1 MRTKTYLFEVLKNN
15 FKSSKYVFEFIG
27 CQIMPR
33 NFSRNFGAFIFLDI
47 KNDFSLFSGIIY
59 FLKNRLLQKIKYL
72 QTLAIYIWLED
83 SRRDLSKSQNSF
95 PRFDPPFPK
104 LLAEVRG
111 VSNSSDPPFIPALS
125 IHQSDLLFAINR
137 PIFLDS
143 GKLHL
148 PR

>member
-59 FLKNRLLQKIKYL
+59 FLKNRLLQKNKISSNPSN
-72 QTLAIYIWLED
+72 IYMVG
-83 SRRDLSKSQNSF
+83 RLSPRPFQISKQF
-95 PRFDPPFPK
+95 PQIR
-104 LLAEVRG
+104 
-111 VSNSSDPPFIPALS
+111 STIPEIA
-125 IHQSDLLFAINR
+125 R
-137 PIFLDS
+137 
-143 GKLHL
+143 
-148 PR
+148 